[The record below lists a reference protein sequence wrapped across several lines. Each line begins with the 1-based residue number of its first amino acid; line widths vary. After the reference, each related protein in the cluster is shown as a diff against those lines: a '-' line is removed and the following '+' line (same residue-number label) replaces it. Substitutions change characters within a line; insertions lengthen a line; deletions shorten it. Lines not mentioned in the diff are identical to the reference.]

1 MERMGEVTAV
11 RGELLEITFC
21 RPSDCE
27 KCNACHGGQKVTTLL
42 VPGQASLGDAALVE
56 LPAGTLAQASALAYG
71 LPLAGLL
78 LGAGAGA
85 VLFPANGDVA
95 AVLCGLAGLGAAALA
110 LCLTERRRK
119 RDPRWQP
126 KLIEI
131 IPKEQ
136 EQ

>member
-42 VPGQASLGDAALVE
+42 VPGRASLGDAALVE

-85 VLFPANGDVA
+85 MLLPANGDVA